1 MAHFD
6 IIDIHG
12 FDSLLNKSKVLFVDE
27 SSIGPNYAIQYVNV
41 YSQST
46 IEAFSSMFKVPIRK
60 SDYNWKSNS
69 RQTLQAAEK
78 IIFKHQN

>member
-27 SSIGPNYAIQYVNV
+27 SSIGTNNAIQYVNV

-46 IEAFSSMFKVPIRK
+46 IV
-60 SDYNWKSNS
+60 S
-69 RQTLQAAEK
+69 RSHDTNRGLQ
-78 IIFKHQN
+78 

>member
-12 FDSLLNKSKVLFVDE
+12 FDSPLNKSKVLFVDE
-27 SSIGPNYAIQYVNV
+27 SSIGTNNAIQYVNV

-46 IEAFSSMFKVPIRK
+46 IV
-60 SDYNWKSNS
+60 S
-69 RQTLQAAEK
+69 RSHDTNRGLQ
-78 IIFKHQN
+78 